1 MKQKVLA
8 TSWHPGGIN
17 AIIPVIKKLQQD
29 QALEVIAIGH
39 QYSESV
45 LYNNKV
51 KYRKVSDYGLFD
63 VSLNSMGA
71 LLERESPDL
80 ILTGTSTQD
89 EKNRQVIEQNIT
101 VAGRQRNI
109 PTVAVLDFWA
119 NYSLRFND
127 IYSGENFRFLP
138 DKIAIM
144 DQYAE
149 RAMLAEGFD
158 KSRLVITGNPYF
170 DDLEGKVRN
179 FTEQEKSDIRLRIG
193 LNADVLL
200 FYAANAWEKE
210 ASKLGYW
217 DLDNINIVNEFIA
230 GLPKE
235 EREKYGMVVKLH
247 PRVPQEDLERI
258 KKAIEEDSEKRIV
271 LVSEIHPQNLILST
285 DLTLTPFSTL
295 GIEAVLMRKP
305 CISMQP
311 NLKGN
316 DYLSFLTNNQVIP
329 VGYTTKDC
337 MSLVRRAFVDKDF
350 REKELIDQSSNF
362 KTDGKATERVIN
374 LIYQLL

>member
-235 EREKYGMVVKLH
+235 ER
-247 PRVPQEDLERI
+247 
-258 KKAIEEDSEKRIV
+258 
-271 LVSEIHPQNLILST
+271 
-285 DLTLTPFSTL
+285 
-295 GIEAVLMRKP
+295 
-305 CISMQP
+305 
-311 NLKGN
+311 
-316 DYLSFLTNNQVIP
+316 
-329 VGYTTKDC
+329 
-337 MSLVRRAFVDKDF
+337 
-350 REKELIDQSSNF
+350 
-362 KTDGKATERVIN
+362 
-374 LIYQLL
+374 

>member
-1 MKQKVLA
+1 MKPKILA
-8 TSWHPGGIN
+8 TSWHPGGMN
-17 AIIPVIKKLQQD
+17 AIVPVIKRLNQQGK
-29 QALEVIAIGH
+29 VNVVTVGH
-39 QYSESV
+39 QYSKAILDSHGIG
-45 LYNNKV
+45 YK
-51 KYRKVSDYGLFD
+51 RIGDYGLKS
-63 VSLNSMGA
+63 VSLESMAA
-71 LLERESPDL
+71 LLEQESPNL
-80 ILTGTSTQD
+80 VLTGTSAQD
-89 EKNRQVIEQNIT
+89 ENNRDVIEQT
-101 VAGRQRNI
+101 ATLAGRKKGI
-109 PTVAVLDFWA
+109 PTIAVLDFWGS
-119 NYSLRFND
+119 YSLRFND
-127 IYSGENFRFLP
+127 IYSGEHFRFLP